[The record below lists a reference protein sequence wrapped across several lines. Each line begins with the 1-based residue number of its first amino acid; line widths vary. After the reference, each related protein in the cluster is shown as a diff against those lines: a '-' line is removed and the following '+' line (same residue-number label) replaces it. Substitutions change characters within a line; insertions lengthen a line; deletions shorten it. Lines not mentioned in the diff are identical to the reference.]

1 MRKVHATVEEP
12 TPEEE
17 PVVVAGAEEP
27 CQGCAAPLTLSEAI
41 AHAEEKG
48 VGEGGCAAN
57 HRQLAGWLRELEES
71 RKARAAAA
79 APTFDQ
85 GAIAHYPLSL
95 PGDRWEALATARQQ
109 QLAQA
114 REMAHAAQLLEEAA
128 LAAVDGLL
136 AAPTEAPEP
145 AEAPRS
151 SSAGSGVE
159 QWFSEQKR
167 KLLPRKEGV

>member
-1 MRKVHATVEEP
+1 MREVHATVEEP

-17 PVVVAGAEEP
+17 PVAVAGAEEP

-71 RKARAAAA
+71 RKA
-79 APTFDQ
+79 
-85 GAIAHYPLSL
+85 
-95 PGDRWEALATARQQ
+95 LATARQ